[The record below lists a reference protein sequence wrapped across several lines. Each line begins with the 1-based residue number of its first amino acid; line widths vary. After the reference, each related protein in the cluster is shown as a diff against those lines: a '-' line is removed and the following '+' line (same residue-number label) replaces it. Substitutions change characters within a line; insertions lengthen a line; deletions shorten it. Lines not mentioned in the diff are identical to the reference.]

1 MGELGM
7 VNSKGSFSSEEGTLA
22 FGSGLKCSSQPDP
35 ASISEECLCAAEEAA
50 EQVLNCVHPT
60 LDSEEKRRDVIDYV
74 QLLVKSHL
82 NCEAV
87 SYGSVPLKTYLPDG
101 DIDLTI
107 LKGPKAD
114 ESLAHDV
121 LALLQGEEQNENAD
135 FEVKDTQFIDAEVK
149 LVKCLVR
156 NIVIDIS
163 FNQLGGLS
171 TLCFLEQ
178 VDRLVGRNHLFKRSI
193 ILVKTWCYYESRIL
207 GAHHGL
213 ISTYAL
219 ETLILY
225 IFHLF
230 HSSLSGPLAVLHR
243 FLDYYSQFDWE
254 NYCISLKGPVCKL
267 SLPDIVVKMPESGRK
282 DLLLSEE
289 FLENCIE
296 MFSVSSRGLEA
307 QPKAF
312 QTKHLNI
319 IDPLKENNNLGR
331 SVHRGNFYRIR
342 SAFKYGARKLGQILL
357 RPRDKVADEIHKFFA
372 NTCARHENQQRS
384 SIRRLALEFDDE
396 ESLTSSLS
404 SPVELLSEDDMLL
417 QSSVSDF
424 DNYSVD
430 LGQRPILEFKNDM
443 DGYSIIEVSSDTTS
457 EACYS
462 ADGILISGH
471 SITGDKDSLATSNSG
486 WRTGT
491 TDYISSSNY
500 SASLS
505 ENHCH
510 KQHDFSSKSSTENGI
525 LKAHQIDLACASEK
539 FGLKSWLENKGV
551 EDLSLDFRETDSMSA
566 GGESEAFNP
575 LADLTGDY
583 DNHIRSLLRGQL
595 CHGFTICE
603 HVGFNPASSTSAIQT
618 KKPWDIVRQSM
629 PLRQNKFC
637 QMNSHTISTEH
648 MMHPGF
654 DSALLGTAFQFEAIQ
669 KARGTGTYFPHV
681 NVLYMDRPSQMKGRN
696 KAPGNHNRHHRY
708 GQNNGLYPAS
718 SQSNSSENGSHEIFP
733 VRSRSQGQRRSEIK
747 CQSPRFVGGRNHTN
761 GYLSGSC
768 RIEFGSIGN
777 LAEEVISGS
786 THVRAS
792 TLSASLKT
800 QGSSAMMI
808 GERVAGKSIHLKN
821 EDEFPPLCQ

>member
-7 VNSKGSFSSEEGTLA
+7 VNSKGSFSSEEAPLA
-22 FGSGLKCSSQPDP
+22 FGSGLNCSPPPDP
-35 ASISEECLCAAEEAA
+35 ASISDECLCAAEEAA

-82 NCEAV
+82 NCEVV

-121 LALLQGEEQNENAD
+121 LALLQGEEQNENAE
-135 FEVKDTQFIDAEVK
+135 FEVKDTQFIDAE
-149 LVKCLVR
+149 
-156 NIVIDIS
+156 
-163 FNQLGGLS
+163 
-171 TLCFLEQ
+171 

-193 ILVKTWCYYESRIL
+193 ILVKTWCYYESL
-207 GAHHGL
+207 
-213 ISTYAL
+213 
-219 ETLILY
+219 
-225 IFHLF
+225 
-230 HSSLSGPLAVLHR
+230 
-243 FLDYYSQFDWE
+243 
-254 NYCISLKGPVCKL
+254 
-267 SLPDIVVKMPESGRK
+267 KMPESGRK

-289 FLENCIE
+289 FLENCME
-296 MFSVSSRGLEA
+296 MFSVSFRGLEA

-372 NTCARHENQQRS
+372 NTRARHENQHRS
-384 SIRRLALEFDDE
+384 SVRCLALGFDDE

-404 SPVELLSEDDMLL
+404 SPIELFSEDDMLL

-424 DNYSVD
+424 DNHSVD

-443 DGYSIIEVSSDTTS
+443 DRYSIIEVSSETAS

-462 ADGILISGH
+462 ADGIFISGH
-471 SITGDKDSLATSNSG
+471 SITGDKDSLATPNSG
-486 WRTGT
+486 WRNGT

-505 ENHCH
+505 ENHH

-539 FGLKSWLENKGV
+539 FGLKSWLENKGI
-551 EDLSLDFRETDSMSA
+551 EDLSLDFREADSMSA

-595 CHGFTICE
+595 CRAFTISE
-603 HVGFNPASSTSAIQT
+603 HVVCNPASSTSALQT

-637 QMNSHTISTEH
+637 EMNSHTISTEH
-648 MMHPGF
+648 KMHPGF
-654 DSALLGTAFQFEAIQ
+654 DSALLGTAFQFEANQ

-681 NVLYMDRPSQMKGRN
+681 NVVYMDRPSQMKGRN

-708 GQNNGLYPAS
+708 SQNNCLYPAS

-733 VRSRSQGQRRSEIK
+733 GRSRSQGQRRSDIK

-792 TLSASLKT
+792 TLGASLKT
-800 QGSSAMMI
+800 QGSAAMMI
-808 GERVAGKSIHLKN
+808 GERVAGQSMHLKN

>member
-7 VNSKGSFSSEEGTLA
+7 VNSKGSFSSEEAPLA
-22 FGSGLKCSSQPDP
+22 FGSGLNCSPPPDP
-35 ASISEECLCAAEEAA
+35 ASISDECLCAAEEAA

-82 NCEAV
+82 NCEVV

-121 LALLQGEEQNENAD
+121 LALLQGEEQNENAE

-193 ILVKTWCYYESRIL
+193 ILVKTWCYYESL
-207 GAHHGL
+207 
-213 ISTYAL
+213 
-219 ETLILY
+219 
-225 IFHLF
+225 
-230 HSSLSGPLAVLHR
+230 
-243 FLDYYSQFDWE
+243 
-254 NYCISLKGPVCKL
+254 
-267 SLPDIVVKMPESGRK
+267 KMPESGRK

-289 FLENCIE
+289 FLENCME

-357 RPRDKVADEIHKFFA
+357 RPRDKIADEIHKFFA
-372 NTCARHENQQRS
+372 NTRARHENQHRS
-384 SIRRLALEFDDE
+384 SVQRLALEFDDE

-404 SPVELLSEDDMLL
+404 SPIELFSEDDMLL

-443 DGYSIIEVSSDTTS
+443 DGYSIIEVSSETAS

-462 ADGILISGH
+462 ADGIFISGH
-471 SITGDKDSLATSNSG
+471 SITGDKDSLATPNSG
-486 WRTGT
+486 WRNGT

-500 SASLS
+500 SASRS

-539 FGLKSWLENKGV
+539 FGLKSWLENKGI

-595 CHGFTICE
+595 CHAFTISE
-603 HVGFNPASSTSAIQT
+603 HVVCNPASSTSALQT
-618 KKPWDIVRQSM
+618 KKAWDIVRQSM

-637 QMNSHTISTEH
+637 EMNSHTISTEH
-648 MMHPGF
+648 KMHLGF
-654 DSALLGTAFQFEAIQ
+654 DSALLGTAFQFEANQ

-681 NVLYMDRPSQMKGRN
+681 NVVYMDRPSQMKGRN

-708 GQNNGLYPAS
+708 SQNNCLYPAS
-718 SQSNSSENGSHEIFP
+718 SQSK
-733 VRSRSQGQRRSEIK
+733 GQRRSDIK

-792 TLSASLKT
+792 TLGASLKT
-800 QGSSAMMI
+800 QGSAAMMI
-808 GERVAGKSIHLKN
+808 GERVAGQSMHLKN